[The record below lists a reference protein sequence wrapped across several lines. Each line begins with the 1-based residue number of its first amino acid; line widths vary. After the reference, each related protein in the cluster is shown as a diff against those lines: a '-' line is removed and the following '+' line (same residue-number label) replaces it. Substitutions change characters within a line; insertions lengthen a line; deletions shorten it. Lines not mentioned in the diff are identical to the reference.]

1 MKHAKLFK
9 LNCTVITIQ
18 LLKSIKQY
26 INRMAKKIIGFVAN
40 KCKRYNIILANNRST
55 MMMNMEG
62 NWDDNTKTINFK
74 GKIICPGNG
83 KVCEVREVYK
93 MADDNPHEME
103 MYGPDMQTGKEY
115 KSMEIKF
122 TRGA

>member
-93 MADDNPHEME
+93 MADDNHHVME
-103 MYGPDMQTGKEY
+103 IYGPDMQPGK
-115 KSMEIKF
+115 KKH
-122 TRGA
+122 GN